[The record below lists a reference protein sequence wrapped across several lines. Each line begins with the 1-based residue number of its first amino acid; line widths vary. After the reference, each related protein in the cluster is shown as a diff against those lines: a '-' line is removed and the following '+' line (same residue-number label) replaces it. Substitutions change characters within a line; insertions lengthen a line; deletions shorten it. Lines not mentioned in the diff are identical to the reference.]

1 MVEGLKQQACTS
13 SRVTQRST
21 RRRKQAQ
28 RGAVEDLAV
37 FLLSCVCVPQGQSEL
52 SACFSSFLLQT
63 RSFVNPAHQ
72 TEQKTKP
79 VCCLC
84 YESMGDS
91 ARKRTMPASG
101 AGNTSF
107 QAEVSASRLAELEK
121 LLLQKIS
128 ERGSSLATAL
138 KRVLKQYDLNGSG
151 ELEMPELERAFQ
163 VQCSSWP
170 NRLLQALVE
179 H

>member
-1 MVEGLKQQACTS
+1 VRAT
-13 SRVTQRST
+13 
-21 RRRKQAQ
+21 
-28 RGAVEDLAV
+28 GA
-37 FLLSCVCVPQGQSEL
+37 SKL
-52 SACFSSFLLQT
+52 SACGSSLLFATAQLRESCT
-63 RSFVNPAHQ
+63 SKLSRKRN
-72 TEQKTKP
+72 
-79 VCCLC
+79 LC

-91 ARKRTMPASG
+91 ARKMPASG

-163 VQCSSWP
+163 VQYSNWL
-170 NRLLQALVE
+170 NRLL
-179 H
+179 

>member
-1 MVEGLKQQACTS
+1 
-13 SRVTQRST
+13 
-21 RRRKQAQ
+21 
-28 RGAVEDLAV
+28 
-37 FLLSCVCVPQGQSEL
+37 
-52 SACFSSFLLQT
+52 
-63 RSFVNPAHQ
+63 
-72 TEQKTKP
+72 
-79 VCCLC
+79 
-84 YESMGDS
+84 MGDS

-163 VQCSSWP
+163 VFVPGILPHEVAALAAAFDTDGSGSVSIEE
-170 NRLLQALVE
+170 LTALVRSVE
-179 H
+179 LKGGDAPLPSSLLATSLPR

>member
-1 MVEGLKQQACTS
+1 
-13 SRVTQRST
+13 
-21 RRRKQAQ
+21 
-28 RGAVEDLAV
+28 
-37 FLLSCVCVPQGQSEL
+37 
-52 SACFSSFLLQT
+52 
-63 RSFVNPAHQ
+63 
-72 TEQKTKP
+72 
-79 VCCLC
+79 
-84 YESMGDS
+84 MGDS

-101 AGNTSF
+101 AINTSF

-163 VQCSSWP
+163 VQYSSGLHRALYP
-170 NRLLQALVE
+170 LVE
-179 H
+179 R